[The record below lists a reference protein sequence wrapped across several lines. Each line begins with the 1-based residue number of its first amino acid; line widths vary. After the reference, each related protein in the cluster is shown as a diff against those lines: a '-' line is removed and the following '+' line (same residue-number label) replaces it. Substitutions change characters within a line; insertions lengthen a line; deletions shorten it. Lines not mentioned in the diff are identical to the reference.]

1 MDIKRTMV
9 CMLALSMALP
19 VVSTVDSAYVSS
31 TSVSADEINY
41 IDSEEYNQ
49 RVKEMVYYL
58 NEYRESKGL
67 TPLKTCDTMNS
78 LAQQRAKEQEET
90 GMSHTRPN
98 GERYNT
104 IFADNGVARG
114 LTAENLFMTTGS
126 IDPQVALS
134 YWKTSSGHNT
144 NMLGDFEYV
153 GVSVIYIDGAY
164 YWLQLFCNS
173 DDPQITDNAYLVTK
187 EDITPVTTTEAT
199 TTTTPVTTTTET
211 TTTTT
216 EVTTTTETIT
226 TTTELETE
234 LETSTATSTEPAT
247 EVELP
252 TSSETTNNFVNGVYG
267 DMDGNGEV
275 NVMDLLLLKKLLLG
289 IS

>member
-1 MDIKRTMV
+1 
-9 CMLALSMALP
+9 
-19 VVSTVDSAYVSS
+19 
-31 TSVSADEINY
+31 
-41 IDSEEYNQ
+41 
-49 RVKEMVYYL
+49 
-58 NEYRESKGL
+58 
-67 TPLKTCDTMNS
+67 MNS

-216 EVTTTTETIT
+216 E
-226 TTTELETE
+226 LETE